1 MRRIRYSVAASLDGF
16 IAGPKGE
23 FDWIIMDPQIDFEA
37 MYKEFDTVVMGRRTF
52 EASGSAA
59 WGFGMQTIVIS
70 RTLHQKD
77 HPDVTIVKSKVEQTL
92 TALRKQPGKDIWLFG
107 GGVLFRNLLEMGLV
121 DTVEVA
127 LMPILLGGG
136 IPLFP
141 GPFRPTRLKLT
152 DHKLFKSGIVTLVYG
167 IERAA
172 SRGANRKAKRAA
184 SLATNRNAKRAAG
197 KKKSPRRARS
207 A

>member
-1 MRRIRYSVAASLDGF
+1 MRRIRYAVAASLDGF

-23 FDWIIMDPQIDFEA
+23 FDWIIMDPQIDFAA
-37 MYKEFDTVVMGRRTF
+37 MYKEFDTVVMGRRSF
-52 EASGSAA
+52 EASGGAA

-70 RTLHQKD
+70 RTLRQKD
-77 HPDVTIVKSKVEQTL
+77 HPDVTLVRSKVEQTL
-92 TALRKQPGKDIWLFG
+92 TALREQPGKDIWLFG

-141 GPFRPTRLKLT
+141 GPSRPTRLKLT
-152 DHKLFKSGIVTLVYG
+152 DHKLYKSGIVTLVYG
-167 IERAA
+167 TKRAA
-172 SRGANRKAKRAA
+172 SRGANRK
-184 SLATNRNAKRAAG
+184 AKRAAG